1 MLPRCV
7 FGDLSCLLSCPVR
20 VVSPCYLIAPCC
32 IFQFSLCFF
41 SHASSPLHLLPSVL
55 RLLLTTQ
62 PCSPFLFSSA
72 SPGSA
77 SGPRGRDTRPIPSA
91 HTQQQSCT
99 NAFLCFLS
107 LPSLSLEVRSVFPY
121 TRECEQRET
130 RLKAKFP
137 LTSVGAGFHLKCFMS
152 WALDNNMKGLHT
164 CKT

>member
-7 FGDLSCLLSCPVR
+7 FGDLPSCPVG
-20 VVSPCYLIAPCC
+20 VVSPCYLIVPCC
-32 IFQFSLCFF
+32 IFQFGLCFF
-41 SHASSPLHLLPSVL
+41 SLASSPLQLLPSLL
-55 RLLLTTQ
+55 RLFLPSQ

-72 SPGSA
+72 SPGPA
-77 SGPRGRDTRPIPSA
+77 SVPRGRDTSPVPSA
-91 HTQQQSCT
+91 HTQQQSFT

-107 LPSLSLEVRSVFPY
+107 LPSLSPEVRSVFPY
-121 TRECEQRET
+121 IRECEQRET
-130 RLKAKFP
+130 RLKARFP